1 MTFPWDALCATWLF
15 PLSDCFHL
23 FKCPHGN
30 SINWISEGH
39 MYALL
44 SLCTMEV
51 VGFGSAFPY
60 WDDRVYF
67 SVVRLAIVSKPY
79 KNEMNL
85 NMRNGSGVTN
95 MHLWHAMHSHSS
107 VVQFVSILSAYLRFS
122 LCAAHC
128 TDGLF
133 WFFWAPIDSI
143 VLSVITKIL
152 FFCVVFFFFFFLR
165 ATIYSQGL

>member
-67 SVVRLAIVSKPY
+67 SVVRLAIMNKPY
-79 KNEMNL
+79 KSKRWIWIWEMVL
-85 NMRNGSGVTN
+85 
-95 MHLWHAMHSHSS
+95 
-107 VVQFVSILSAYLRFS
+107 VSQICTCGM
-122 LCAAHC
+122 LCIHIA
-128 TDGLF
+128 
-133 WFFWAPIDSI
+133 
-143 VLSVITKIL
+143 VLSSLSPFSVPIWVFPFVQHIAQMGSFGFSERLQTAL
-152 FFCVVFFFFFFLR
+152 FCLW
-165 ATIYSQGL
+165 

>member
-67 SVVRLAIVSKPY
+67 SVVRLAIMNKSY
-79 KNEMNL
+79 KNKRWIWIWEMVL
-85 NMRNGSGVTN
+85 VSQICTCGMLCIHLAALSSLSPFSVPIWVFPFVQHIAQMGSFGFSERLQTALFC
-95 MHLWHAMHSHSS
+95 LW
-107 VVQFVSILSAYLRFS
+107 
-122 LCAAHC
+122 
-128 TDGLF
+128 
-133 WFFWAPIDSI
+133 
-143 VLSVITKIL
+143 
-152 FFCVVFFFFFFLR
+152 
-165 ATIYSQGL
+165 